1 MPSGVVL
8 GSLRRRLTSSSSQ
21 ISKQFLRSVHKH
33 HGAARS
39 AAGASVAGGD
49 TFSPYYVGAGAAV
62 LGLVGVTAA
71 MKTQCEELPVFA
83 SSSDP
88 MEMGKPTE
96 EDDINNVCIRPVEH
110 KVRSKKEVKDLQTGV
125 KSFENAVERLEEE
138 IEQQSPSV
146 GEENEE
152 GDIRCT
158 YEENPVQTLATSD
171 IATKQSKQMMAQE
184 VVESLPTTTSSSYTD
199 SMVTTRKMYFYR
211 TPYIQDRMAK
221 KLVLL
226 AGPSSKALG
235 SDIAHL
241 LGQPLNEMT
250 VGKFADGETQVQI
263 RDSVRM
269 KQVYVINS
277 TTSVDSL
284 MELLLLISTLRRASA
299 KKITAV
305 IPYYGYSR
313 QDMRTGRES
322 IAAADVARMLEEV
335 GVDTVMCMDLHND
348 SLRGFFKPSVPVEH
362 LLPVPVAA
370 AYFHEELGSVS
381 NEPKDPSEKSD
392 DGPNYPK
399 VTIVAAHEG
408 QVARAAHFRKVLQM
422 LSGADIQ
429 MAFISKNRLVAGQTT
444 YEPLLV
450 GDVKD
455 RKCIIIDDIVSTGTT
470 LASCIKTLNE
480 QGAESV
486 YAWATHG
493 VFGETSNTSD
503 MLQALPGLEYVL
515 ISNSVSP
522 EKPLPPK
529 VRQLNVAPLLAE
541 AIARSLHD
549 QSISG
554 ILNLEDMTAERY
566 DS

>member
-21 ISKQFLRSVHKH
+21 ISKQFLRSIHKH
-33 HGAARS
+33 HGPARS
-39 AAGASVAGGD
+39 AAGASIAGSD

-88 MEMGKPTE
+88 MEMGKPSE
-96 EDDINNVCIRPVEH
+96 EDNINNVFIRPVEH
-110 KVRSKKEVKDLQTGV
+110 KVRSEKSDKNLQTGV
-125 KSFENAVERLEEE
+125 KSFENAVESLP
-138 IEQQSPSV
+138 PSL

-171 IATKQSKQMMAQE
+171 IATKQSKLLLAQE
-184 VVESLPTTTSSSYTD
+184 VVESLPTNTSSSYTD

-211 TPYIQDRMAK
+211 TPYIQDSMAK

-348 SLRGFFKPSVPVEH
+348 SLRGFFKPTVPVEH

-429 MAFISKNRLVAGQTT
+429 MAFISKNRLVAGQST

-470 LASCIKTLNE
+470 LASCINTLNE

-493 VFGETSNTSD
+493 VFGESSKTSD

>member
-1 MPSGVVL
+1 L
-8 GSLRRRLTSSSSQ
+8 GTLRRRLTLSSSQ
-21 ISKQFLRSVHKH
+21 ISKQFLRSIHKH

-39 AAGASVAGGD
+39 AVGVSVTNNEA
-49 TFSPYYVGAGAAV
+49 FSPYYAGVGFAV

-88 MEMGKPTE
+88 IAMGKPSQQ
-96 EDDINNVCIRPVEH
+96 EDNINNVFIRPVNQN
-110 KVRSKKEVKDLQTGV
+110 VRSTKSEKILQAGV
-125 KSFENAVERLEEE
+125 KSFENAVDCLKEEL
-138 IEQQSPSV
+138 EQQSPTSE
-146 GEENEE
+146 EENEE
-152 GDIRCT
+152 NGIRCT
-158 YEENPVQTLATSD
+158 YEENPVQALATSKV
-171 IATKQSKQMMAQE
+171 ASEEGKQLSPKD
-184 VVESLPTTTSSSYTD
+184 VVESLPTSTSPNTD

-211 TPYIQDRMAK
+211 TPQIQDRMAK

-269 KQVYVINS
+269 KHVYIINS

-284 MELLLLISTLRRASA
+284 MELLLVISTLRRASA

-313 QDMRTGRES
+313 QDRRQGRES

-335 GVDTVMCMDLHND
+335 GVDTVMGMDLHND
-348 SLRGFFKPSVPVEH
+348 SLRGFFKPTVPVEH

-370 AYFHEELGSVS
+370 AYFHEELGSLID
-381 NEPKDPSEKSD
+381 EPKDPSNNASKAQV
-392 DGPNYPK
+392 YPK

-429 MAFISKNRLVAGQTT
+429 MAFISKNRLVAGQKA

-450 GDVKD
+450 GDVKG

-470 LASCIKTLNE
+470 LASCIETLNE
-480 QGAESV
+480 EGAESV

-493 VFGETSNTSD
+493 VFGETTNTPD
-503 MLQALPGLEYVL
+503 KLQALPGLEYVL

-522 EKPLPPK
+522 KAPLPTK
-529 VRQLNVAPLLAE
+529 IRQLNVAPLLAE

-566 DS
+566 DA